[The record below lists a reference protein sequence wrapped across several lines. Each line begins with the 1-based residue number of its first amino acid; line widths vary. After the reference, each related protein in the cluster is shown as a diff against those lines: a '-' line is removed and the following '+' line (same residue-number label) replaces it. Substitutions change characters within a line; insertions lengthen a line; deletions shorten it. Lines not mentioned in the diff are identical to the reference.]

1 MSDAHLRPHRVR
13 GTIAPYFMDRHAIG
27 PDDAIDFVPRNPAEA
42 KALAALVADGVVRAT
57 PARKLWF
64 DLDRH
69 AAAETR
75 RAQTRAMIGIAIS
88 VLIAAIAVLFYRG

>member
-13 GTIAPYFMDRHAIG
+13 GTIAPYFLDRHAIG
-27 PDDAIDFVPRNPAEA
+27 PDDAIDFPPRGSAEA

-64 DLDRH
+64 DLDRY
-69 AAAETR
+69 AAVETR
-75 RAQTRAMIGIAIS
+75 RAQTRAMVGIAIS
-88 VLIAAIAVLFYRG
+88 VLIAGIAVLFYRG

>member
-13 GTIAPYFMDRHAIG
+13 GAIAPFFMDRHAIG
-27 PDDAIDFVPRNPAEA
+27 PDDAIDFAPRNPAEE

-64 DLDRH
+64 DLDRY
-69 AAAETR
+69 AALEAR
-75 RAQTRAMIGIAIS
+75 RAQRRAVVA
-88 VLIAAIAVLFYRG
+88 IAASLVIAVIATLFYRG